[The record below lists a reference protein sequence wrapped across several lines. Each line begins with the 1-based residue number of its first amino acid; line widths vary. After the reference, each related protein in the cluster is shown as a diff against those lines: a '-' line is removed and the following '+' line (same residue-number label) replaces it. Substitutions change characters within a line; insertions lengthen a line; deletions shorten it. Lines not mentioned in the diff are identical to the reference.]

1 MSVIAIL
8 CLLAIVLSIT
18 VFMVWASASIR
29 SRVYV
34 RAFCREKT
42 DRKVVYLTFD
52 DGPHPPETERVL
64 DVLRERGA
72 RATFFLIGSKVS
84 GNEAVLRRMLEE
96 GHTLGLHTYSH
107 AGTFPLLSL
116 DKMLADV
123 NEGKRT
129 VESVA
134 GRKISLFRPPFGV
147 TNPTIAKVVR
157 TLGLQTVGWDVRSF
171 DTMFCK
177 SSEHSCNSS
186 GYSCNSSGHDWY
198 VSVVERIM
206 KQVRPGSVST
216 LSFSSCIWYSVPSA
230 AGAASLWL
238 NAQNPPPAASAA
250 MMSTMM
256 RLAIFFFCMGQNHPF
271 CHLDFPFSYH
281 SIAFSVFLS
290 LSPACCGEER
300 T

>member
-1 MSVIAIL
+1 MSVTAIL
-8 CLLAIVLSIT
+8 CILVIVLSIT

-29 SRVYV
+29 SGVYV

-96 GHTLGLHTYSH
+96 GHALGLHTYSH
-107 AGTFPLLSL
+107 AGTFPLLSF

-123 NEGKRT
+123 NEGKRA

-134 GRKISLFRPPFGV
+134 GKKISLFRPPFGV

-157 TLGLQTVGWDVRSF
+157 TLGLHTVGWDVRSF

-177 SSEHSCNSS
+177 SSEHSCKQS
-186 GYSCNSSGHDWY
+186 GHSCKQSGHSCMQSEHSCKQSGHDWY
-198 VSVVERIM
+198 VPVVDRIM
-206 KQVRPGSVST
+206 KQVRPGSVILLHDRLDGASD
-216 LSFSSCIWYSVPSA
+216 LLALLLDSL
-230 AGAASLWL
+230 AAS
-238 NAQNPPPAASAA
+238 
-250 MMSTMM
+250 
-256 RLAIFFFCMGQNHPF
+256 GY
-271 CHLDFPFSYH
+271 DFTCALPNTLISSSDSSETNLF
-281 SIAFSVFLS
+281 
-290 LSPACCGEER
+290 
-300 T
+300 

>member
-1 MSVIAIL
+1 MSVITIL
-8 CLLAIVLSIT
+8 CILAIVLSIT

-29 SRVYV
+29 SGVYV
-34 RAFCREKT
+34 RAFCRENT

-84 GNEAVLRRMLEE
+84 GNEAALRRMLEE
-96 GHTLGLHTYSH
+96 GHALGLHTYSH
-107 AGTFPLLSL
+107 AGTFPLLSF

-123 NEGKRT
+123 NEGKRS

-134 GRKISLFRPPFGV
+134 GKKISLFRPPFGV

-177 SSEHSCNSS
+177 SSEHSCKQS
-186 GYSCNSSGHDWY
+186 GYSCKQSEYSCKQSGYSCKQSGHDWY
-198 VSVVERIM
+198 VPVVERIM
-206 KQVRPGSVST
+206 KQVRPGSVILLHDRLDGASE
-216 LSFSSCIWYSVPSA
+216 LLA
-230 AGAASLWL
+230 LLLDGLAAS
-238 NAQNPPPAASAA
+238 
-250 MMSTMM
+250 
-256 RLAIFFFCMGQNHPF
+256 GY
-271 CHLDFPFSYH
+271 DFTRALPNTLIS
-281 SIAFSVFLS
+281 SSDSSETNLS
-290 LSPACCGEER
+290 
-300 T
+300 

>member
-8 CLLAIVLSIT
+8 CILAIVLSIT

-29 SRVYV
+29 SGVYV

-72 RATFFLIGSKVS
+72 RATFFLIGSNVS

-96 GHTLGLHTYSH
+96 GHALGLHTYSH
-107 AGTFPLLSL
+107 AGTFPLLSF

-123 NEGKRT
+123 NEGKRA

-134 GRKISLFRPPFGV
+134 GKKISLFRPPFGV

-177 SSEHSCNSS
+177 SSEHSCKQSVYSFKQSEHSCKQS
-186 GYSCNSSGHDWY
+186 GHSCKQSGHDWY
-198 VSVVERIM
+198 VPVVERIM
-206 KQVRPGSVST
+206 KQVRPGSVI
-216 LSFSSCIWYSVPSA
+216 LLHDRLDGASSHLALLLDSL
-230 AGAASLWL
+230 AAS
-238 NAQNPPPAASAA
+238 
-250 MMSTMM
+250 
-256 RLAIFFFCMGQNHPF
+256 GY
-271 CHLDFPFSYH
+271 DFTRALPNTLIS
-281 SIAFSVFLS
+281 SSDSSETNLS
-290 LSPACCGEER
+290 
-300 T
+300 

>member
-8 CLLAIVLSIT
+8 CILVIVLSIT

-29 SRVYV
+29 SGVYV

-96 GHTLGLHTYSH
+96 GHALGLHTYSH
-107 AGTFPLLSL
+107 AGTFPLLSF

-123 NEGKRT
+123 NEGKRA

-134 GRKISLFRPPFGV
+134 GKKISLFRPPFGV
-147 TNPTIAKVVR
+147 TNPTISKVVR

-177 SSEHSCNSS
+177 SSEHSCKQSEHSCKSSEHSCKSS
-186 GYSCNSSGHDWY
+186 GYSCKQSEHSCKQSGHDWY
-198 VSVVERIM
+198 VPVVERIM
-206 KQVRPGSVST
+206 KQVRPGSVILLHDRLDGASD
-216 LSFSSCIWYSVPSA
+216 LLALLLDSL
-230 AGAASLWL
+230 AASGYDFT
-238 NAQNPPPAASAA
+238 SALPNTLI
-250 MMSTMM
+250 SSSDSSET
-256 RLAIFFFCMGQNHPF
+256 N
-271 CHLDFPFSYH
+271 
-281 SIAFSVFLS
+281 LS
-290 LSPACCGEER
+290 
-300 T
+300 

>member
-1 MSVIAIL
+1 MSVITIL
-8 CLLAIVLSIT
+8 CMLVIVLSIT

-29 SRVYV
+29 SGVYV

-64 DVLRERGA
+64 DVLREHGA

-96 GHTLGLHTYSH
+96 GHALGLHTYSH
-107 AGTFPLLSL
+107 AGTFSLLSF

-123 NEGKRT
+123 NEGKRA

-134 GRKISLFRPPFGV
+134 GKKISLFRPPFGV

-177 SSEHSCNSS
+177 SSEHSCKSSEHSCKQS
-186 GYSCNSSGHDWY
+186 GYSCKQSEHSCKQSGHDWY
-198 VSVVERIM
+198 VPVVERIM
-206 KQVRPGSVST
+206 KQVRPGSVILLHDRLDGASEL
-216 LSFSSCIWYSVPSA
+216 LSLLLDSL
-230 AGAASLWL
+230 AAS
-238 NAQNPPPAASAA
+238 
-250 MMSTMM
+250 
-256 RLAIFFFCMGQNHPF
+256 GY
-271 CHLDFPFSYH
+271 DFTRALPNTLIS
-281 SIAFSVFLS
+281 SSDSSETNLS
-290 LSPACCGEER
+290 
-300 T
+300 

>member
-8 CLLAIVLSIT
+8 CILAIVLSIT

-29 SRVYV
+29 SGVYV

-96 GHTLGLHTYSH
+96 GHALGLHTYSH
-107 AGTFPLLSL
+107 AGTFPLLSF

-123 NEGKRT
+123 NEGKRA

-134 GRKISLFRPPFGV
+134 GKKISLFRPPFGV
-147 TNPTIAKVVR
+147 TNPTISKVIR

-177 SSEHSCNSS
+177 SSEHSCKSSEYSCKQS
-186 GYSCNSSGHDWY
+186 GYSCKQSEHSCKQSGHDWY
-198 VSVVERIM
+198 VPVVERIM
-206 KQVRPGSVST
+206 KQVRPGSVILLHDRLDGASELLALLLDSLAVSGYEFTRALPNT
-216 LSFSSCIWYSVPSA
+216 LISSSDS
-230 AGAASLWL
+230 SET
-238 NAQNPPPAASAA
+238 N
-250 MMSTMM
+250 
-256 RLAIFFFCMGQNHPF
+256 
-271 CHLDFPFSYH
+271 
-281 SIAFSVFLS
+281 LS
-290 LSPACCGEER
+290 
-300 T
+300 

>member
-1 MSVIAIL
+1 MSVITIL
-8 CLLAIVLSIT
+8 CMLVIVLSIT

-29 SRVYV
+29 SGVYV

-84 GNEAVLRRMLEE
+84 GNEAVLHRMLEE
-96 GHTLGLHTYSH
+96 GHALGLHTYSH
-107 AGTFPLLSL
+107 AGTFPLLSF

-123 NEGKRT
+123 NEGKRA

-134 GRKISLFRPPFGV
+134 GKKISLFRPPFGV

-177 SSEHSCNSS
+177 SSEHSCKQ
-186 GYSCNSSGHDWY
+186 SGHDWY
-198 VSVVERIM
+198 VPVVERIM
-206 KQVRPGSVST
+206 KQVRPGSVI
-216 LSFSSCIWYSVPSA
+216 LLHDRLDGASSLLALLLDSL
-230 AGAASLWL
+230 AAS
-238 NAQNPPPAASAA
+238 
-250 MMSTMM
+250 
-256 RLAIFFFCMGQNHPF
+256 GY
-271 CHLDFPFSYH
+271 DFTRALPNTLTS
-281 SIAFSVFLS
+281 SSDSSETNLS
-290 LSPACCGEER
+290 
-300 T
+300 

>member
-1 MSVIAIL
+1 MSVITIL
-8 CLLAIVLSIT
+8 CMLVIVLSIT

-29 SRVYV
+29 SGVYV

-96 GHTLGLHTYSH
+96 GHALGLHTYSH
-107 AGTFPLLSL
+107 AGTFPLLSF

-123 NEGKRT
+123 NEGKRA

-134 GRKISLFRPPFGV
+134 GKKISLFRPPFGV

-157 TLGLQTVGWDVRSF
+157 TLGLHTVGWDVRSF

-177 SSEHSCNSS
+177 SSEHSCKQS
-186 GYSCNSSGHDWY
+186 GYSCKQSEHSCKQSGYSCKQSGHDWY
-198 VSVVERIM
+198 VPVVERIM
-206 KQVRPGSVST
+206 KQVRPGSVILLHDRLDGACS
-216 LSFSSCIWYSVPSA
+216 LLA
-230 AGAASLWL
+230 LLLDNLAAS
-238 NAQNPPPAASAA
+238 
-250 MMSTMM
+250 
-256 RLAIFFFCMGQNHPF
+256 GY
-271 CHLDFPFSYH
+271 DFTRALPNTLIS
-281 SIAFSVFLS
+281 SSDSSETNLS
-290 LSPACCGEER
+290 
-300 T
+300 

>member
-1 MSVIAIL
+1 MSVITIL
-8 CLLAIVLSIT
+8 CILAIVLSII

-29 SRVYV
+29 SGVYV

-107 AGTFPLLSL
+107 AGTFPLLSF

-123 NEGKRT
+123 NEGKHA

-134 GRKISLFRPPFGV
+134 DKKISLFRPPFGV
-147 TNPTIAKVVR
+147 SNPTIAKVIR
-157 TLGLQTVGWDVRSF
+157 TLGLHTVGWDVRSF

-177 SSEHSCNSS
+177 SSEHSCKQS
-186 GYSCNSSGHDWY
+186 GYSCKQSEHSCKSSEHSCKQSGLDWY
-198 VSVVERIM
+198 VPVVERIM
-206 KQVRPGSVST
+206 KQVRPGSVILLHDRLDGASE
-216 LSFSSCIWYSVPSA
+216 LLALLLDSL
-230 AGAASLWL
+230 AASGYEFTRALPNTL
-238 NAQNPPPAASAA
+238 ISSSDSSETN
-250 MMSTMM
+250 
-256 RLAIFFFCMGQNHPF
+256 
-271 CHLDFPFSYH
+271 
-281 SIAFSVFLS
+281 LS
-290 LSPACCGEER
+290 
-300 T
+300 

>member
-8 CLLAIVLSIT
+8 CILAIVLSIT
-18 VFMVWASASIR
+18 VFMIWASASIR
-29 SRVYV
+29 SGVYV
-34 RAFCREKT
+34 RAFCGEKT

-96 GHTLGLHTYSH
+96 GHALGLHTYSH
-107 AGTFPLLSL
+107 AGTFPLLSF

-123 NEGKRT
+123 NEGKRA

-134 GRKISLFRPPFGV
+134 GKKISLFRPPFGV
-147 TNPTIAKVVR
+147 TNPTIAKVIR

-177 SSEHSCNSS
+177 SSEHSCKSS
-186 GYSCNSSGHDWY
+186 EHSCKQSEHSCKQPGYSCKQSEHSCKQSGHDWY
-198 VSVVERIM
+198 VPVVERIM
-206 KQVRPGSVST
+206 KQVRPGSVILLHDRLDGASEL
-216 LSFSSCIWYSVPSA
+216 LSLLLDSL
-230 AGAASLWL
+230 AAS
-238 NAQNPPPAASAA
+238 
-250 MMSTMM
+250 
-256 RLAIFFFCMGQNHPF
+256 G
-271 CHLDFPFSYH
+271 Y
-281 SIAFSVFLS
+281 AFTTALPNTLTSSSDSSETNLS
-290 LSPACCGEER
+290 
-300 T
+300 

>member
-8 CLLAIVLSIT
+8 CILAIVLSIT

-29 SRVYV
+29 SGVYV
-34 RAFCREKT
+34 QAFCREKT

-96 GHTLGLHTYSH
+96 GHALGLHTYSH
-107 AGTFPLLSL
+107 AGTFPLLSF

-123 NEGKRT
+123 NEGKRA

-134 GRKISLFRPPFGV
+134 GKKISLFRPPFGV
-147 TNPTIAKVVR
+147 TNPTISKVVR

-177 SSEHSCNSS
+177 SSEHSCKSS
-186 GYSCNSSGHDWY
+186 EHSCKSSEHSCKQSEHSCKQSEHSCKQSGHDWY
-198 VSVVERIM
+198 VPVVERIM
-206 KQVRPGSVST
+206 KQVRPGSVILLHDRLDGASE
-216 LSFSSCIWYSVPSA
+216 LLALLLDSL
-230 AGAASLWL
+230 AAS
-238 NAQNPPPAASAA
+238 
-250 MMSTMM
+250 
-256 RLAIFFFCMGQNHPF
+256 GY
-271 CHLDFPFSYH
+271 DFTRALPNTLIS
-281 SIAFSVFLS
+281 SSDSSETNLS
-290 LSPACCGEER
+290 
-300 T
+300 

>member
-8 CLLAIVLSIT
+8 CILAIVLSIT

-29 SRVYV
+29 SGVYV

-96 GHTLGLHTYSH
+96 GHALGLHTYSH
-107 AGTFPLLSL
+107 AGTFPLLSF

-123 NEGKRT
+123 NEGKHA

-134 GRKISLFRPPFGV
+134 GKKISLFRPPFGV
-147 TNPTIAKVVR
+147 TNPTISKVVR
-157 TLGLQTVGWDVRSF
+157 TLGLHTVGWDVRSF

-177 SSEHSCNSS
+177 SSEHSCKQS
-186 GYSCNSSGHDWY
+186 GYSCKQSEHSCKQSGHDWY
-198 VSVVERIM
+198 VPVVERIM
-206 KQVRPGSVST
+206 KQVRPGSVILLHDRLDGASE
-216 LSFSSCIWYSVPSA
+216 LLALLLDSLAA
-230 AGAASLWL
+230 AGY
-238 NAQNPPPAASAA
+238 
-250 MMSTMM
+250 
-256 RLAIFFFCMGQNHPF
+256 
-271 CHLDFPFSYH
+271 DFTTALPNTLIS
-281 SIAFSVFLS
+281 SSDSSETNLS
-290 LSPACCGEER
+290 
-300 T
+300 

>member
-1 MSVIAIL
+1 MSVIVIL
-8 CLLAIVLSIT
+8 CILGIVLSIT

-29 SRVYV
+29 SGVYV
-34 RAFCREKT
+34 RAFCGEKT

-107 AGTFPLLSL
+107 AGTFPLQSF

-123 NEGKRT
+123 NEGKRA

-134 GRKISLFRPPFGV
+134 GKKISLFRPPFGV
-147 TNPTIAKVVR
+147 TNPTISKVIR

-177 SSEHSCNSS
+177 SSEHSCKQS
-186 GYSCNSSGHDWY
+186 GYDWY
-198 VSVVERIM
+198 VPVVERIM
-206 KQVRPGSVST
+206 KQVHPGSVILLHDRLDGASEL
-216 LSFSSCIWYSVPSA
+216 LSLLLDSL
-230 AGAASLWL
+230 AAS
-238 NAQNPPPAASAA
+238 
-250 MMSTMM
+250 
-256 RLAIFFFCMGQNHPF
+256 GY
-271 CHLDFPFSYH
+271 DFTRALPNTLIS
-281 SIAFSVFLS
+281 SSDSSETNLS
-290 LSPACCGEER
+290 
-300 T
+300 

>member
-8 CLLAIVLSIT
+8 CTLAIVLSIT

-29 SRVYV
+29 SGVYV

-96 GHTLGLHTYSH
+96 GHALGLHTYSH
-107 AGTFPLLSL
+107 AGTFPLLSF
-116 DKMLADV
+116 DKMMADV
-123 NEGKRT
+123 NEGKRA

-157 TLGLQTVGWDVRSF
+157 TLRLQTVGWDVRSF

-177 SSEHSCNSS
+177 SSEHFCKSSEHSCKQS
-186 GYSCNSSGHDWY
+186 GYSCKQSGHDWY
-198 VSVVERIM
+198 VPVVERIM
-206 KQVRPGSVST
+206 KQVRPGSVILLHDRLDGASDLLALLLDRLTASGYDFAHALPNT
-216 LSFSSCIWYSVPSA
+216 LISSSDS
-230 AGAASLWL
+230 SET
-238 NAQNPPPAASAA
+238 N
-250 MMSTMM
+250 
-256 RLAIFFFCMGQNHPF
+256 
-271 CHLDFPFSYH
+271 
-281 SIAFSVFLS
+281 LS
-290 LSPACCGEER
+290 
-300 T
+300 

>member
-1 MSVIAIL
+1 MSVTAIL
-8 CLLAIVLSIT
+8 CILVIVLSIT

-29 SRVYV
+29 SGVYV

-72 RATFFLIGSKVS
+72 RATFFMIGSKVS

-96 GHTLGLHTYSH
+96 GHALGLHTYSH
-107 AGTFPLLSL
+107 AGTFPLLSF

-123 NEGKRT
+123 NEGKRA

-134 GRKISLFRPPFGV
+134 GKKISLFRPPFGV
-147 TNPTIAKVVR
+147 TNPTISKVVR

-177 SSEHSCNSS
+177 SSEHSCKSSEHSCKQS
-186 GYSCNSSGHDWY
+186 GYSCKQSEHSCKQSGHDWY
-198 VSVVERIM
+198 VPVVERIM
-206 KQVRPGSVST
+206 KQVRPGSVILLHDRLDGASEL
-216 LSFSSCIWYSVPSA
+216 LSLLLDSL
-230 AGAASLWL
+230 AAS
-238 NAQNPPPAASAA
+238 
-250 MMSTMM
+250 
-256 RLAIFFFCMGQNHPF
+256 GY
-271 CHLDFPFSYH
+271 DFTRALPNTLIS
-281 SIAFSVFLS
+281 SSDSSETNLS
-290 LSPACCGEER
+290 
-300 T
+300 

>member
-8 CLLAIVLSIT
+8 CILAIVLSIT

-29 SRVYV
+29 SGVYV

-96 GHTLGLHTYSH
+96 GHALGLHTYSH
-107 AGTFPLLSL
+107 AGTFPLMSF

-123 NEGKRT
+123 NEGKRA

-134 GRKISLFRPPFGV
+134 GKKVSLFRPPFGV
-147 TNPTIAKVVR
+147 TNPTISKVIR

-177 SSEHSCNSS
+177 SSEHSCKSSEHSCKQS
-186 GYSCNSSGHDWY
+186 GYSCKQSEHSCKQSGHDWY
-198 VSVVERIM
+198 VPVVERIM
-206 KQVRPGSVST
+206 KQVRPGSVILLHDRLVGASE
-216 LSFSSCIWYSVPSA
+216 LLALLLDSL
-230 AGAASLWL
+230 AAS
-238 NAQNPPPAASAA
+238 
-250 MMSTMM
+250 
-256 RLAIFFFCMGQNHPF
+256 GY
-271 CHLDFPFSYH
+271 DFTCVLPNTLIS
-281 SIAFSVFLS
+281 SSDSSETNLS
-290 LSPACCGEER
+290 
-300 T
+300 

>member
-8 CLLAIVLSIT
+8 CMLVIVLSIT

-29 SRVYV
+29 SGVYV

-64 DVLRERGA
+64 DVLRECGA

-96 GHTLGLHTYSH
+96 GHTLGLHTFSH
-107 AGTFPLLSL
+107 AGTFPLLSF

-123 NEGKRT
+123 NEGKRA

-147 TNPTIAKVVR
+147 TNPTIAKVIR
-157 TLGLQTVGWDVRSF
+157 ALGLQTVGWDVRSF

-177 SSEHSCNSS
+177 SSEHSCMQS
-186 GYSCNSSGHDWY
+186 GYSCKQSEHSCKQSGYSCKQSGHDWY
-198 VSVVERIM
+198 VPVVERIM
-206 KQVRPGSVST
+206 KQVRPGSVILLHDRLYGASD
-216 LSFSSCIWYSVPSA
+216 LLA
-230 AGAASLWL
+230 LLLDNLAASGYDFT
-238 NAQNPPPAASAA
+238 SALPNTLI
-250 MMSTMM
+250 SSSDSSET
-256 RLAIFFFCMGQNHPF
+256 N
-271 CHLDFPFSYH
+271 
-281 SIAFSVFLS
+281 LS
-290 LSPACCGEER
+290 
-300 T
+300 

>member
-8 CLLAIVLSIT
+8 CILAIVLSIT

-29 SRVYV
+29 SGVYV

-96 GHTLGLHTYSH
+96 GHALGLHTYSH
-107 AGTFPLLSL
+107 AGTFPLLSF

-123 NEGKRT
+123 NEGKRA

-134 GRKISLFRPPFGV
+134 GKKISLFRPPFGV
-147 TNPTIAKVVR
+147 TNPTISKVIR

-177 SSEHSCNSS
+177 QSGHSCKSSKHSCKQSGYSCKQSEHSCKQP
-186 GYSCNSSGHDWY
+186 GHDWY
-198 VSVVERIM
+198 VPVVERIM
-206 KQVRPGSVST
+206 KQVRPGSVILLHDRLDGASD
-216 LSFSSCIWYSVPSA
+216 LLPLLLDSL
-230 AGAASLWL
+230 AAS
-238 NAQNPPPAASAA
+238 
-250 MMSTMM
+250 
-256 RLAIFFFCMGQNHPF
+256 GY
-271 CHLDFPFSYH
+271 DFTRALPNTLIS
-281 SIAFSVFLS
+281 SSDSSETNLS
-290 LSPACCGEER
+290 
-300 T
+300 

>member
-1 MSVIAIL
+1 MSVITIL
-8 CLLAIVLSIT
+8 CILVIVLSIT

-29 SRVYV
+29 SGVYV
-34 RAFCREKT
+34 RVFCREKT

-96 GHTLGLHTYSH
+96 GHALGLHTYSH
-107 AGTFPLLSL
+107 AGTFPLLSF

-123 NEGKRT
+123 NEGKRA

-134 GRKISLFRPPFGV
+134 GKKISLFRPPFGV

-177 SSEHSCNSS
+177 SSEHSCKQ
-186 GYSCNSSGHDWY
+186 SGHDWY
-198 VSVVERIM
+198 VPVVERIM
-206 KQVRPGSVST
+206 KQVRPGSVILLHDRLYGASDLLALLLDSLAVSGYEFTCALPNT
-216 LSFSSCIWYSVPSA
+216 LTSSSDS
-230 AGAASLWL
+230 SET
-238 NAQNPPPAASAA
+238 N
-250 MMSTMM
+250 
-256 RLAIFFFCMGQNHPF
+256 
-271 CHLDFPFSYH
+271 
-281 SIAFSVFLS
+281 LS
-290 LSPACCGEER
+290 
-300 T
+300 

>member
-8 CLLAIVLSIT
+8 CILVIVLSIT

-29 SRVYV
+29 SGVYV

-96 GHTLGLHTYSH
+96 GHALGLHTYSH
-107 AGTFPLLSL
+107 AGAFPLLSF

-123 NEGKRT
+123 NEGKRA

-134 GRKISLFRPPFGV
+134 GKKISLFRPPFGV
-147 TNPTIAKVVR
+147 TNPTISKVIR

-177 SSEHSCNSS
+177 SSEHSCKQ
-186 GYSCNSSGHDWY
+186 SGHDWY
-198 VSVVERIM
+198 VPVVERIM
-206 KQVRPGSVST
+206 KQVRPGSVILLHDRLDGASE
-216 LSFSSCIWYSVPSA
+216 LLALLLDSL
-230 AGAASLWL
+230 AAS
-238 NAQNPPPAASAA
+238 
-250 MMSTMM
+250 
-256 RLAIFFFCMGQNHPF
+256 GY
-271 CHLDFPFSYH
+271 DFTRALPNTLIS
-281 SIAFSVFLS
+281 SSDSSETNLS
-290 LSPACCGEER
+290 
-300 T
+300 

>member
-8 CLLAIVLSIT
+8 CILAIVLSIT

-29 SRVYV
+29 SGVYV

-52 DGPHPPETERVL
+52 DGPHPPETQRVL

-96 GHTLGLHTYSH
+96 GHALGLHTYSH
-107 AGTFPLLSL
+107 AGTFPLLSF

-123 NEGKRT
+123 NEGKRA

-134 GRKISLFRPPFGV
+134 GKKISLFRPPFGV
-147 TNPTIAKVVR
+147 TNPTISKVVR
-157 TLGLQTVGWDVRSF
+157 ILGLHTVGWDVRSF

-177 SSEHSCNSS
+177 SSEHSYKQS
-186 GYSCNSSGHDWY
+186 GYSCKQSGHSCKSSEHSCKQSGHDWY
-198 VSVVERIM
+198 VPVVERIM
-206 KQVRPGSVST
+206 KQVRPGSVI
-216 LSFSSCIWYSVPSA
+216 LLHDRLDGASSLLA
-230 AGAASLWL
+230 LLLDNLAAS
-238 NAQNPPPAASAA
+238 
-250 MMSTMM
+250 
-256 RLAIFFFCMGQNHPF
+256 GY
-271 CHLDFPFSYH
+271 DFTRALPNTLIS
-281 SIAFSVFLS
+281 SSDSSETNLS
-290 LSPACCGEER
+290 
-300 T
+300 

>member
-8 CLLAIVLSIT
+8 FILAIVLSIT

-29 SRVYV
+29 SGVYV

-72 RATFFLIGSKVS
+72 KATFFLIGSKVS
-84 GNEAVLRRMLEE
+84 GNEAVLRRMLDE

-107 AGTFPLLSL
+107 AGTFPLLSF

-123 NEGKRT
+123 NEGKRA

-134 GRKISLFRPPFGV
+134 GKKISLFRPPFGV
-147 TNPTIAKVVR
+147 TNPTISKVIR

-177 SSEHSCNSS
+177 QSGHSCKSSKHSCKQSGYSCKQSEHSCKQP
-186 GYSCNSSGHDWY
+186 GHDWY
-198 VSVVERIM
+198 VPVVERIM
-206 KQVRPGSVST
+206 KQVRPGSVILLHDRLDGASE
-216 LSFSSCIWYSVPSA
+216 LLALLLDSL
-230 AGAASLWL
+230 AAS
-238 NAQNPPPAASAA
+238 
-250 MMSTMM
+250 
-256 RLAIFFFCMGQNHPF
+256 GY
-271 CHLDFPFSYH
+271 DFTTALPNTLIS
-281 SIAFSVFLS
+281 SSDSSETNLS
-290 LSPACCGEER
+290 
-300 T
+300 

>member
-8 CLLAIVLSIT
+8 CILAIVLSIT

-29 SRVYV
+29 SGVYV

-96 GHTLGLHTYSH
+96 GHALGLHTYSH
-107 AGTFPLLSL
+107 AGTFPLLSF

-123 NEGKRT
+123 NEGKRA

-134 GRKISLFRPPFGV
+134 GKKISLFRPPFGV
-147 TNPTIAKVVR
+147 TNPTIAKVIR
-157 TLGLQTVGWDVRSF
+157 TLGLHTVGWDVRSF

-177 SSEHSCNSS
+177 SSEHSCKQS
-186 GYSCNSSGHDWY
+186 GYSCKQSEHSCKQSGYSCKQSGHDWY
-198 VSVVERIM
+198 VPVVERIM
-206 KQVRPGSVST
+206 KQVRPGSVI
-216 LSFSSCIWYSVPSA
+216 LLHDRLDGASSLLA
-230 AGAASLWL
+230 LLLDGLAAS
-238 NAQNPPPAASAA
+238 
-250 MMSTMM
+250 
-256 RLAIFFFCMGQNHPF
+256 GY
-271 CHLDFPFSYH
+271 DFTRALPNTLIS
-281 SIAFSVFLS
+281 SSDSSETNLS
-290 LSPACCGEER
+290 
-300 T
+300 

>member
-8 CLLAIVLSIT
+8 CTLAIVLSIT

-29 SRVYV
+29 SGVYV

-107 AGTFPLLSL
+107 AGTFPLLSF

-123 NEGKRT
+123 NEGKRA

-134 GRKISLFRPPFGV
+134 DRKISLFRPPFGV

-171 DTMFCK
+171 DTVSCKPSEHFCK
-177 SSEHSCNSS
+177 SSEYSCKQY
-186 GYSCNSSGHDWY
+186 GYSCKQSEHDWY
-198 VSVVERIM
+198 VPVVERIM
-206 KQVRPGSVST
+206 KQVRPGSVILLHDRLDGASD
-216 LSFSSCIWYSVPSA
+216 LLA
-230 AGAASLWL
+230 LLLDRLAAS
-238 NAQNPPPAASAA
+238 
-250 MMSTMM
+250 
-256 RLAIFFFCMGQNHPF
+256 GY
-271 CHLDFPFSYH
+271 DFTHALPNTLIS
-281 SIAFSVFLS
+281 SSDSSETNLS
-290 LSPACCGEER
+290 
-300 T
+300 

>member
-8 CLLAIVLSIT
+8 CILAIVLFIT

-29 SRVYV
+29 SGVYV
-34 RAFCREKT
+34 RAFCGEKT

-96 GHTLGLHTYSH
+96 GHALGLHTYSH
-107 AGTFPLLSL
+107 AGTFPLLSF

-123 NEGKRT
+123 NEGKRA

-134 GRKISLFRPPFGV
+134 GKKISLFRPPFGV
-147 TNPTIAKVVR
+147 TNPTISKVVR
-157 TLGLQTVGWDVRSF
+157 TLGLHTVGWDVRSF

-177 SSEHSCNSS
+177 SSEHSCKQ
-186 GYSCNSSGHDWY
+186 SGHDWY
-198 VSVVERIM
+198 LPVVERIM
-206 KQVRPGSVST
+206 KQVRPGSVILLHDRLDGASDL
-216 LSFSSCIWYSVPSA
+216 LSLLLDSL
-230 AGAASLWL
+230 AAS
-238 NAQNPPPAASAA
+238 
-250 MMSTMM
+250 
-256 RLAIFFFCMGQNHPF
+256 GY
-271 CHLDFPFSYH
+271 DFTRALPNTLIS
-281 SIAFSVFLS
+281 SSDSSETNLS
-290 LSPACCGEER
+290 
-300 T
+300 

>member
-1 MSVIAIL
+1 MSVITIL
-8 CLLAIVLSIT
+8 CILAIVLSII

-29 SRVYV
+29 SGVYV
-34 RAFCREKT
+34 RAFCRENT

-72 RATFFLIGSKVS
+72 KATFFLIGSKVS

-96 GHTLGLHTYSH
+96 GHALGLHTYSH
-107 AGTFPLLSL
+107 AGTFPLLSF

-123 NEGKRT
+123 NEGKRA

-177 SSEHSCNSS
+177 SSEHSCKQS
-186 GYSCNSSGHDWY
+186 GYDWY
-198 VSVVERIM
+198 VPVVERIM
-206 KQVRPGSVST
+206 KQVRPGSVILLHDRLDGASE
-216 LSFSSCIWYSVPSA
+216 LLALLLDSL
-230 AGAASLWL
+230 AAS
-238 NAQNPPPAASAA
+238 
-250 MMSTMM
+250 
-256 RLAIFFFCMGQNHPF
+256 GY
-271 CHLDFPFSYH
+271 DFTRALPNTQIS
-281 SIAFSVFLS
+281 SSDSSETNLS
-290 LSPACCGEER
+290 
-300 T
+300 

>member
-8 CLLAIVLSIT
+8 CILAIVLSIT

-29 SRVYV
+29 SGVYV

-96 GHTLGLHTYSH
+96 GHALGLHTYSH
-107 AGTFPLLSL
+107 VGTFPLLSF

-123 NEGKRT
+123 NEGKRA

-134 GRKISLFRPPFGV
+134 GKKISLFRPPFGV
-147 TNPTIAKVVR
+147 TNPTIAKVIR

-177 SSEHSCNSS
+177 SSEHSCKSSGHSCKQS
-186 GYSCNSSGHDWY
+186 GYSCKQSEHSCKQSGHDWY
-198 VSVVERIM
+198 VPVVERIM
-206 KQVRPGSVST
+206 KQVRPGSVILLHDRLDGASD
-216 LSFSSCIWYSVPSA
+216 LLALLLDSL
-230 AGAASLWL
+230 AASGYGFTRALPNTL
-238 NAQNPPPAASAA
+238 TSSSDSSETN
-250 MMSTMM
+250 
-256 RLAIFFFCMGQNHPF
+256 
-271 CHLDFPFSYH
+271 
-281 SIAFSVFLS
+281 LS
-290 LSPACCGEER
+290 
-300 T
+300 

>member
-1 MSVIAIL
+1 MSIIAIL
-8 CLLAIVLSIT
+8 CILAIVLSIT

-29 SRVYV
+29 SGVYV

-107 AGTFPLLSL
+107 AGTFPLLSF

-123 NEGKRT
+123 NEGKRA

-134 GRKISLFRPPFGV
+134 GKKISLFRPPFGV

-177 SSEHSCNSS
+177 SSEHSCKQSGHSCKQSEHSCKQS
-186 GYSCNSSGHDWY
+186 GYSCKQSGHDWY
-198 VSVVERIM
+198 VPVVERIM
-206 KQVRPGSVST
+206 KQVRPGSVILLHDRLDGASELLALLLDSLAASGYDFTTALPNT
-216 LSFSSCIWYSVPSA
+216 LIFSSDSSET
-230 AGAASLWL
+230 
-238 NAQNPPPAASAA
+238 N
-250 MMSTMM
+250 
-256 RLAIFFFCMGQNHPF
+256 
-271 CHLDFPFSYH
+271 
-281 SIAFSVFLS
+281 LS
-290 LSPACCGEER
+290 
-300 T
+300 